1 MSSSVDEAEGG
12 VVDVIIDRS
21 LIADNTANVGG
32 GLHQEQDGSLT
43 VVNSTLSGNQALTGG
58 GGGYYQSSDQDN
70 PPIETSF
77 INSTIASNEASVSGG
92 GIALGITETVMISN
106 SIIASNTA
114 PINADLFNDSN
125 SGFGIGT
132 SLIGDVGSST
142 IADNGGNQ
150 LGGDGSPVIDP
161 LLKPL
166 ADNGGAT
173 ETHALQSD
181 SSAINSGNNAICT
194 ASPVNGVDQRGNG
207 RPQGTTCDM
216 GAFELGS
223 TLYLP
228 IIMKAN

>member
-1 MSSSVDEAEGG
+1 MTMLLGFAEKMLGEEI
-12 VVDVIIDRS
+12 VLSWRQLS
-21 LIADNTANVGG
+21 LHFLV
-32 GLHQEQDGSLT
+32 L
-43 VVNSTLSGNQALTGG
+43 STYFQ
-58 GGGYYQSSDQDN
+58 
-70 PPIETSF
+70 IE
-77 INSTIASNEASVSGG
+77 NCC
-92 GIALGITETVMISN
+92 
-106 SIIASNTA
+106 SNTA
-114 PINADLFNDSN
+114 PIDADLNNGSN

-132 SLIGDVGSST
+132 SLIGDVGSSS

-228 IIMKAN
+228 IIMNAN